1 MGNKEVGEVVV
12 AVNPDLYYDQGK
24 DLDGKKRKLLKK
36 LINDNGLSSGMK
48 KASEFKVLEYKPLS
62 SFKMTY
68 DSDMGQLEPVYF
80 WLLDF
85 MQDAG
90 VKVKKITDN
99 FASAPGSGQFS
110 EMGNKA
116 TAMQQQ
122 ATKILADTNVVIK
135 SILQLVY
142 DLKEFEI
149 RLKQYDRAKSKDAKE
164 REEGMLAIKNIWLDQ
179 VDMKRGRGS
188 IHQMSYEMGF
198 TTLREAFLIANTTE
212 DVDKMAAKDGVINDS
227 VKRILIPRLGEFLI
241 WKDSSESELSKRFN
255 IEKSYLKTQVESLK
269 LYTRWAK
276 PYLKAAEDLR
286 MKGFDKDASLVS
298 AFSTTRFELTL
309 LGQGGSTKLPKKFK
323 DYKLKRDYSPVYVV
337 SLQFRGSLAQRVT
350 QKGDYGFGYGGRVDV
365 TFDCYALNSEEL
377 KFINK
382 EIENEDAGA
391 GLSLLQDNTGVALD
405 QLKDDLEHF
414 LDDDKKEEKKKT
426 EKKDDYPD
434 PFTALFGGIKDL
446 FSFKIGSTKNKKVV
460 DVKDIEKD
468 NFVEKEI
475 RKICGDG
482 AKDFM
487 YAVYDVYKKA
497 HGMASSPENFDY

>member
-1 MGNKEVGEVVV
+1 MGNKEIGEVIV
-12 AVNPDLYYDQGK
+12 AVNPDLYYDNGK
-24 DLDGKKRKLLKK
+24 DSNSAKRKKLKK
-36 LINDNGLSSGMK
+36 LIKENGLSEGMK
-48 KASEFKVLEYKPLS
+48 KASAEKLLEYKPLS
-62 SFKMTY
+62 SYKMTY
-68 DSDMGQLEPVYF
+68 DSDVGQLEPVYF
-80 WLLDF
+80 WILDF

-90 VKVKKITDN
+90 VKVKKVTDN
-99 FASAPGSGQFS
+99 FTSSPGSGQFS

-149 RLKQYDRAKSKDAKE
+149 RLKQYERSKSKDVKE
-164 REEGMLAIKNIWLDQ
+164 KEEGMLALKNIWLDQ
-179 VDMKRGRGS
+179 VDVKRGRGS
-188 IHQMSYEMGF
+188 IHQMAYEMGF
-198 TTLREAFLIANTTE
+198 TTLREAFLIANTVE

-227 VKRILIPRLGEFLI
+227 VKRVLIPRLSEFLI
-241 WKDSSESELSKRFN
+241 WKDLSESELSKRFN

-309 LGQGGSTKLPKKFK
+309 LGQGGATKLPKKFMN
-323 DYKLKRDYSPVYVV
+323 YKLKRDYFPVYVV

-350 QKGDYGFGYGGRVDV
+350 QKGDYGYGYGGRVDV
-365 TFDCYALNSEEL
+365 AFDCYSLNSDEL

-382 EIENEDAGA
+382 EIEKEDTAA

-405 QLKDDLEHF
+405 QLKDDLDHF
-414 LDDDKKEEKKKT
+414 LDDNKKDEKKK
-426 EKKDDYPD
+426 EDKKDDYPD
-434 PFTALFGGIKDL
+434 PFSALFSGIGEL
-446 FSFKIGSTKNKKVV
+446 FNFNFGSSKKKEVNE
-460 DVKDIEKD
+460 VKDIEKD

-475 RKICGDG
+475 RKMSGDG
-482 AKDFM
+482 AKEFL

-497 HGMASSPENFDY
+497 HGMASSPENFDF